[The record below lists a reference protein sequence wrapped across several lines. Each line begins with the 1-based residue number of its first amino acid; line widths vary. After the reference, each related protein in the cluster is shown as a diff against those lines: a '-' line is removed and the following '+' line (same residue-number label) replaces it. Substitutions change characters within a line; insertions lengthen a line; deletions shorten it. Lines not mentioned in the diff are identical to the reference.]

1 MFDIKLFKNAFK
13 AKDESELSASH
24 FFFAGCDEV
33 GRGPLAG
40 PVVAACASL
49 HFETYDEKDIKK
61 LFKEWSIFGITDS
74 KKLTS
79 EKRQQIISDLP
90 FGEQLTINQ
99 IYSHSYSKNMSLKIL
114 IKEIS
119 PQEIDQINI
128 LNASLKAMRQA
139 AEESCTF
146 KKRGLILIDGNR
158 KFPIENSPDFF
169 NIELMTVVE
178 GDAKS
183 LLIGLASI
191 VAKEYRDNLMKK
203 YNDEYPGY
211 HWETNSGYGTKKH
224 LAAIAELGITELHRK
239 SFAGVKDYAIV
250 KEAIDYE
257 MEGAGK

>member
-1 MFDIKLFKNAFK
+1 MFDIKLFRKAFK
-13 AKDESELSASH
+13 AKDETVLPATN

-61 LFKEWSIFGITDS
+61 LFKEWGIYGITDS
-74 KKLTS
+74 KKLTA

-90 FGEQLTINQ
+90 FGKELTINQ
-99 IYSHSYSKNMSLKIL
+99 IYTHSYSKNMSLKIL

-158 KFPIENSPDFF
+158 KFPMESSPDFF
-169 NIELMTVVE
+169 NVELMTVVE

-203 YNDEYPGY
+203 YCEQYPGY
-211 HWETNSGYGTKKH
+211 HWSSNAGYATKKH
-224 LAAIAELGITELHRK
+224 LAAIAELGITDIHRK
-239 SFAGVKDYAIV
+239 SFAGVKDFSFETEATEYA
-250 KEAIDYE
+250 
-257 MEGAGK
+257 MEGTGE

>member
-1 MFDIKLFKNAFK
+1 MFDIKLFRKAFK
-13 AKDESELSASH
+13 PSDELSLPPTH

-49 HFETYDEKDIKK
+49 HFETYDEKEIKK
-61 LFKEWSIFGITDS
+61 LFKEWGIYGITDS

-90 FGEQLTINQ
+90 FGEKNLTINQ
-99 IYSHSYSKNMSLKIL
+99 IYTHSYSKNMSLKIL

-128 LNASLKAMRQA
+128 LNASLKAMRLA

-158 KFPIENSPDFF
+158 KFSMESSPDFF
-169 NIELMTVVE
+169 NVELMTVVE

-191 VAKEYRDNLMKK
+191 VAKEYRDTLMKK
-203 YNDEYPGY
+203 YCEQYPGY
-211 HWETNSGYGTKKH
+211 HWSSNAGYATKKH
-224 LAAIAELGITELHRK
+224 LAAIAELGITEIHRK
-239 SFAGVKDYAIV
+239 SFAGVKEISFDN
-250 KEAIDYE
+250 EAIYE
-257 MEGAGK
+257 MEGARD